1 MDGYNEKNGPSLVS
15 FSARNDHNTALRL
28 SVNAL
33 WPITGSKFNMVAN
46 LEAAHAFSDD
56 AGAISGSLSGTTFN
70 VASTQV
76 QDDWVK
82 AGVGAEGMV
91 GKCKGTLMLNGTTSS
106 GLPTAWLAASYQMN
120 F

>member
-1 MDGYNEKNGPSLVS
+1 
-15 FSARNDHNTALRL
+15 
-28 SVNAL
+28 
-33 WPITGSKFNMVAN
+33 MVAN